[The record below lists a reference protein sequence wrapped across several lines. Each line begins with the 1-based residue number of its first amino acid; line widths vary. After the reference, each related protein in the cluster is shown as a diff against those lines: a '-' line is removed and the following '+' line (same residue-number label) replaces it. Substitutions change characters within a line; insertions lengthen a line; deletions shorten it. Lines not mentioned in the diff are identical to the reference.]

1 MPGLTRML
9 CYAALGVGLAAC
21 AASVPD
27 GVLEVSQQD
36 LARRQA
42 ETRRFD
48 AIQEAELLR
57 ASAGVLQ
64 DLGFTIE
71 ASEPELGILVG
82 SEERSALRVGQVLMV
97 VLIAVLTGAEIPIE
111 RDQIV
116 RASVVTRPVPERP
129 GSVSVRMTLQRVVR
143 DAYERELKLES
154 LQDPE
159 LHQLFFEKL
168 SKSVFL
174 EAHYL

>member
-1 MPGLTRML
+1 MRGLTRIF

-21 AASVPD
+21 AASVPI
-27 GVLEVSQQD
+27 GVLQVSQED

-48 AIQEAELLR
+48 AIEEAELLR

-71 ASEPELGILVG
+71 DTEPELGILVG
-82 SEERSALRVGQVLMV
+82 SEERSALRAGQILMA
-97 VLIAVLTGAEIPIE
+97 VLIAALTGVEVPIE

-116 RASVVTRPVPERP
+116 RASVVTRPVPDRL

-143 DAYERELKLES
+143 DEYERELKLEP

-159 LHQLFFEKL
+159 MHQLFFEKL
-168 SKSVFL
+168 SNSIFL